1 MKEDAELVKV
11 LLLRALVRRQ
21 TQPGEDVES
30 EIEALTTLLMLSEY
44 ALGRSGNVPPAAAA

>member
-44 ALGRSGNVPPAAAA
+44 SLLPSGSVPPAAAA